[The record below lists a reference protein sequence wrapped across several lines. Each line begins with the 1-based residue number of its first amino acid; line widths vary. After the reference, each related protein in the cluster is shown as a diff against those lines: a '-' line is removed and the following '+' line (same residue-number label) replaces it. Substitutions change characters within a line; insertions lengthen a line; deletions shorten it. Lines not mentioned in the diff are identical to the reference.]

1 MGFFSSFIHNEALA
15 EILMEGHHPYA
26 QEKLRAAD
34 LDVLRQK
41 MPSTETLQAY
51 VIGRIVGGGRG
62 VWAATDRAV
71 LLLDPRFQAA
81 QRIEWAEVESFEAER
96 GRFGHTVRLL
106 AQGRPWSLYGADR
119 ELASQMHEA
128 VKARSLPSRFD
139 ERQARAI
146 AWREA
151 APAGWAQDC
160 LLDARRR
167 LNFA

>member
-81 QRIEWAEVESFEAER
+81 QRIE
-96 GRFGHTVRLL
+96 
-106 AQGRPWSLYGADR
+106 
-119 ELASQMHEA
+119 
-128 VKARSLPSRFD
+128 
-139 ERQARAI
+139 
-146 AWREA
+146 
-151 APAGWAQDC
+151 
-160 LLDARRR
+160 
-167 LNFA
+167 